1 MTDEPRDAASIARA
15 REDAEAAEA
24 EAVQQFEAN
33 GPAAIRRVREARPDA
48 YLAMIARLVR
58 DVD

>member
-1 MTDEPRDAASIARA
+1 MTDETRRKAPADSQ
-15 REDAEAAEA
+15 EDAQAEA
-24 EAVQQFEAN
+24 LAQWEQN
-33 GPAAIRRVREARPDA
+33 GAAAIRRVRETRPDA